1 MHAQNYSFKP
11 EVLSAVRRVA
21 KKRDT
26 AQAINA
32 AIRFYLES
40 HNAAVPL
47 PALREVK
54 QARKRYGKN
63 FRPTRSLFEGAVNES
78 ELIGPIE

>member
-40 HNAAVPL
+40 HNAAAPL

-54 QARKRYGKN
+54 LARKRYGKN
-63 FRPTRSLFEGAVNES
+63 FKPTRALFGKAFNKS
-78 ELIGPIE
+78 ELIGPAE